1 MAPSNVQKE
10 CELWIVNEW
19 LPKQYD
25 CIFSETKLVMQERGE
40 FKFDAVNKENSIVG
54 NISTSSARTHDGA
67 SASGPKSKLRADCL
81 MLALVSSP
89 KKLMLLTELCM
100 YNFAVKEQKE
110 GRLPLDIELLHIELP
125 EELKTKLIHARD
137 LASKENR
144 QSV

>member
-19 LPKQYD
+19 LPKQYN
-25 CIFSETKLVMQERGE
+25 CRFSETKLVMQKRGE

-54 NISTSSARTHDGA
+54 NISTSPAHTRGGK
-67 SASGPKSKLRADCL
+67 SASGKKSKLRADCL
-81 MLALVSSP
+81 MLALVRAS
-89 KKLMLLTELCM
+89 KKLMILTELCM

-125 EELKTKLIHARD
+125 EELEIKLIHARYI
-137 LASKENR
+137 ASKENR
-144 QSV
+144 